1 LAFTRTV
8 LILLTKILVFDKEK
22 NVANHKASMSSM
34 NTPISEED
42 DDLPILYWI
51 PNLHPNPCRKLFIAY
66 SSPCSTKELYITMTI
81 ILSVVKDGLQSYLD
95 KTYSRSNIKNSM
107 ELLDNFD
114 SHSFWKMSS
123 TQTLDIWTLYATIP
137 HEK

>member
-1 LAFTRTV
+1 MDF
-8 LILLTKILVFDKEK
+8 
-22 NVANHKASMSSM
+22 NH
-34 NTPISEED
+34 N
-42 DDLPILYWI
+42 Y
-51 PNLHPNPCRKLFIAY
+51 
-66 SSPCSTKELYITMTI
+66 
-81 ILSVVKDGLQSYLD
+81 

-137 HEK
+137 HEKWKISLKQIIHNIYSPKK